1 MSKTSAVLV
10 KEGTKSHPCERES
23 NVEKGIETTELCRM
37 NLVKMQDNQRNVSIE
52 KGNFEMLGKEV
63 TIRKL
68 ETVLTE
74 TELGGKEAD
83 KKKFKVR
90 DEDLKLTTVVHDHN
104 YATVGTRFKR
114 ILCQL
119 CIGCQASCGDCVYCQ
134 SGNMILC
141 SSTKTCLD
149 PRFESVVT
157 NCKFKQKIDQNS
169 QTPVKVRKQRCLKC
183 GACKSEDCKKCKF
196 CVDKAKFEFRCTICQ
211 IIPIKPNRS
220 ELYRHYSKAHFG
232 SLLIK
237 ERNKFGHNLKICP
250 FCNRAFSTKIPVS
263 HLGQKHDMVE
273 KFLPEE
279 ARIPKR
285 GTYSNRRLS
294 TKQVTCRVEKE
305 VLETDFEE
313 EAPKDFWIWPEIP
326 KGFDLNVE
334 DRRMRSCQTE
344 TLHATK
350 INGFEIEFME
360 ELKEDEIN
368 QNSLNVSDEV
378 QSVMCRVCKQK
389 FSGVKTFVL
398 HIQND
403 HRMKGPGNLD
413 KHFQTLV
420 KCGYVLLIVDE
431 KKSNPQENHPASKMI
446 ATSRICKLSSESAV
460 INVTPEKIRCL
471 GEDASV
477 VTMRYTSRLDMK
489 VTKEEQDPLQ
499 TSDNSQDLQVPTPVQ
514 SWLCGRSSGW
524 DT

>member
-1 MSKTSAVLV
+1 
-10 KEGTKSHPCERES
+10 
-23 NVEKGIETTELCRM
+23 M
-37 NLVKMQDNQRNVSIE
+37 NLVKMQENQRKVSIE

-63 TIRKL
+63 TLRKL

-134 SGNMILC
+134 SGNMFLC
-141 SSTKTCLD
+141 SNTKTCLD

-169 QTPVKVRKQRCLKC
+169 QTPIKVRKQKCRKC

-196 CVDKAKFEFRCTICQ
+196 CVDKTKFDFRCTICQ
-211 IIPIKPNRS
+211 IIPRKPNRS

-232 SLLIK
+232 SLLRK
-237 ERNKFGHNLKICP
+237 EMNKFGHNLNICP
-250 FCNRAFSTKIPVS
+250 FCNRAFSKGIPVT
-263 HLGQKHDMVE
+263 HLGQTHNMVE
-273 KFLPEE
+273 KYLPGE
-279 ARIPKR
+279 ARITKR
-285 GTYSNRRLS
+285 RQIS
-294 TKQVTCRVEKE
+294 TKLLTCRVEKE
-305 VLETDFEE
+305 VLDSDIEE
-313 EAPKDFWIWPEIP
+313 EAPEDFWIWPEIP
-326 KGFDLNVE
+326 KGFDLNE
-334 DRRMRSCQTE
+334 KDRRMMSCQTE
-344 TLHATK
+344 TLNITK
-350 INGFEIEFME
+350 IDGFEIKFMK
-360 ELKEDEIN
+360 ELKEDKIN
-368 QNSLNVSDEV
+368 QNSPNASDKV

-389 FSGVKTFVL
+389 FSGVQTIVL

-420 KCGYVLLIVDE
+420 KCGYVLLSVDE
-431 KKSNPQENHPASKMI
+431 KKSNPQDNLPASKM
-446 ATSRICKLSSESAV
+446 T
-460 INVTPEKIRCL
+460 NVTPEKMRCL

-477 VTMRYTSRLDMK
+477 VALRYTSRLDME
-489 VTKEEQDPLQ
+489 VTKEEQELLQ
-499 TSDNSQDLQVPTPVQ
+499 TADNSQDLQVPTPVQ